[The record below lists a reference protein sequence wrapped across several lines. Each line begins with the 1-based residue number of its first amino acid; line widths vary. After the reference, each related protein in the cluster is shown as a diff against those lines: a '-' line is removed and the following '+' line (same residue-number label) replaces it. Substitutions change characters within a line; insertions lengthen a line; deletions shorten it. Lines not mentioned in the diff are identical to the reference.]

1 MRWLAG
7 ILLALLVM
15 AATAAAAVRD
25 NTDRKHGVVFH
36 LDGRVLTV
44 TLLPQVNPKPEN
56 KRMPVDGRRVVAACA
71 TRESVPNGELLFATK
86 RWPTRTTSLK
96 FRFRFNDSAR
106 MHYCALADLKSNSG
120 NPIASV
126 YFRH

>member
-1 MRWLAG
+1 MRWLTG
-7 ILLALLVM
+7 ILLALLVT
-15 AATAAAAVRD
+15 TAVASAAVKE

-44 TLLPQVNPKPEN
+44 TLLPQVNPKPGNE
-56 KRMPVDGRRVVAACA
+56 RMPVFGRRVVAACA
-71 TRESVPNGELLFATK
+71 TRQQGGEGELLFSIK
-86 RWPTRTTSLK
+86 RWPAGITSVK

-120 NPIASV
+120 DPIASV